1 VLIGGYPPRNPYT
14 DLLNYF
20 NLLKLEDILNRLAAD
35 EFFGEVHDWPAERP
49 S

>member
-1 VLIGGYPPRNPYT
+1 MKT

-20 NLLKLEDILNRLAAD
+20 NL
-35 EFFGEVHDWPAERP
+35 